1 MSSIMYRVL
10 ARKYRPATFAD
21 LIGQEAL
28 VRTLSNAINSNRLAH
43 AFILTGV
50 RGVGKTTTARILA
63 RAMNCLGAD
72 GTLTQPTTEPCGVCE
87 NCTAIAE
94 DRHVDVL
101 EMDAAS
107 RTGVD
112 DIREIID
119 NVRYK
124 PVAARYKLF
133 IIDEVHML
141 SKNAFNALLKTLEE
155 PPPQVKFIFA
165 TTDIHKVPITVLSRC
180 QRFDLPRVDRE
191 TLAKHL
197 QNVATKEA
205 VALPDDAA
213 ALLAKAA
220 EGSVRD
226 SLSLLDQAIAL
237 SNAEPISEPLVAQML
252 GLSDRTALYAL
263 YDNLMRGNPTA
274 ALAQFNTLYNQGAEP
289 LAVLKE
295 LLEITHLLTRLKIDP
310 KATGIST
317 SEQQACK
324 PLSDALIIP
333 VLTRIWQI
341 LLKGYEEV
349 RGTENSV
356 MATEM
361 VLIRLCY
368 VQEVITP
375 PSTKAPLPAGITT
388 PHPQNTPQ
396 THGNAALATQP
407 PVLAM
412 PLPEQI
418 QLPQPQSFADVVALF
433 EQNREARLAHH
444 LKTYVRLVQFRP
456 QHLEIAVDNEA
467 PKDLAHQLTTL
478 LSEWTKQRWLISIT
492 EAGNVQT
499 LKEQADADYQALLA
513 TVQQDALVKKALEV
527 FQGGRIVSVERV

>member
-1 MSSIMYRVL
+1 MYRVL

-63 RAMNCLGAD
+63 RAMNCLGAE
-72 GTLTQPTTEPCGVCE
+72 GTLNQPTTEPCGVCE
-87 NCTAIAE
+87 NCLAIAE

-197 QNVATKEA
+197 QNIATKEA
-205 VALPDDAA
+205 VELELPAA
-213 ALLAKAA
+213 DLLAKVA

-237 SNAEPISEPLVAQML
+237 SNAEPISESLVAQML

-263 YDNLMRGNPTA
+263 YDNLMRGKPIA
-274 ALAQFNTLYNQGAEP
+274 ALAQFNMLYNQGAEP
-289 LAVLKE
+289 IAVLKE
-295 LLEITHLLTRLKIDP
+295 LLEITHLLTRLKIDA
-310 KATGIST
+310 KATGMSA
-317 SEQQACK
+317 SEQQAGK
-324 PLSDALIIP
+324 PLAEGLTIP
-333 VLTRIWQI
+333 VLTRTWQI

-361 VLIRLCY
+361 ALIRLCY

-375 PSTKAPLPAGITT
+375 PATKAPLPAGITT
-388 PHPQNTPQ
+388 PHPQNAPQ
-396 THGNAALATQP
+396 TQGNAALATQP
-407 PVLAM
+407 PLLAM
-412 PLPEQI
+412 PLPEQPHV
-418 QLPQPQSFADVVALF
+418 PQPQSFTEVVALF

-444 LKTYVRLVQFRP
+444 LKSYVRLVQFRP
-456 QHLEIAVDNEA
+456 QHLEIAVDSDA

-478 LSEWTKQRWLISIT
+478 LSEWTKQRWIISIV

-499 LKEQADADYQALLA
+499 LKEQADRDYQALLA
-513 TVQQDALVKKALEV
+513 AVQKDPLVKKALEV
-527 FQGGRIVSVERV
+527 FQGGRIVGIERV